1 MSKNAVAIHHY
12 ALSAHCP
19 SVIQAINTRPLFKPE
34 DNLSVMFKDGKLVIA
49 AAVYTALE
57 SKESQF
63 QEIENDILETE
74 ANVESYFV
82 IVPTGNQIPYHNRAQ
97 LIGHVQMY
105 IVNDIVFPCTSQ
117 HEAQIAGQKRLGAS
131 VFWIKPK
138 QEKKK
143 KHKKG
148 HKKAK

>member
-1 MSKNAVAIHHY
+1 MSKNTVAIHHY
-12 ALSAHCP
+12 ALSASYP
-19 SVIQAINTRPLFKPE
+19 SVIQAVNTRPLFKPE
-34 DNLSVMFKDGKLVIA
+34 ENLSVLFKDGKLVVA

-57 SKESQF
+57 SKDNSF
-63 QEIENDILETE
+63 NEIENDIFETE
-74 ANVESYFV
+74 ADSESYFV
-82 IVPTGNQIPYHNRAQ
+82 VVPTGNEIPYHKRAH